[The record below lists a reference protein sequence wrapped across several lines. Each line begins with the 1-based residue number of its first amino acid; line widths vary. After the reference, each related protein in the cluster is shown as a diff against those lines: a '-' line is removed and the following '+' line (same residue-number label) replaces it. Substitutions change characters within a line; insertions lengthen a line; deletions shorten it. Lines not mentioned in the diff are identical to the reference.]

1 MRRVKWLSCL
11 WAAGLAGCSLYPI
24 PDDVAS
30 VRTEDIVRHARCEIR
45 SEIIGYLIERQVLAP
60 SATDK
65 EIAAVVKDIKKT
77 RNSFLALLLSVGTAY
92 SFDFNILEHNKTHG
106 MAGFSLPT
114 ILPNGLSGDAN
125 ATLDLMRAGLRHFE
139 TGDIWDELL
148 TNDTRCAGVRPRPGN
163 IVYPVTGSIGVGRAI
178 RTYIDIVEQEGGQLG
193 AVAGAKN
200 SFVDTLTFTTTV
212 SADATATLTLA
223 PVPHSF
229 RIVSAEADVLG
240 SRTDTHTL
248 TFSLAFPHPLDPPAS
263 LAPTG
268 VKFEHAP
275 FQRPPQWRARY
286 NLCVQDG
293 RQRED
298 AVKLVRLEAPEVY
311 CITFA
316 DAYEPRPGQ
325 SAAVVRQPS
334 APNQPPAAARRES
347 VRPNRQ

>member
-1 MRRVKWLSCL
+1 
-11 WAAGLAGCSLYPI
+11 
-24 PDDVAS
+24 VAS

-77 RNSFLALLLSVGTAY
+77 KNSFLALLMSVGTAY
-92 SFDFNILEHNKTHG
+92 TFEFNISEHNKTHG
-106 MAGFSLPT
+106 TAGFSLPS

-125 ATLDLMRAGLRHFE
+125 ATLDLTRAGLRHFE
-139 TGDIWDELL
+139 TGDVWDELL

-163 IVYPVTGSIGVGRAI
+163 IVYPVGGSIGVGRAI

-223 PVPHSF
+223 PVLHSF

-248 TFSLAFPHPLDPPAS
+248 TLSLAFPHPLDPPAS

-298 AVKLVRLEAPEVY
+298 GVKLVRLEPPEVY

-334 APNQPPAAARRES
+334 APNQPAAAAPRGS